1 MSLISTPVSG
11 VGAPAFSEIAIPA
24 IIVLLLA
31 VILSAMFS
39 YAKDARARSLR
50 DAARIVVA
58 PMGVV
63 FFAAMI
69 LRTLEAVA
77 NR

>member
-1 MSLISTPVSG
+1 MSLLTLPDSG
-11 VGAPAFSEIAIPA
+11 LAAPAFSEAAIPA

-50 DAARIVVA
+50 NAARIAVA

-63 FFAAMI
+63 FFTAMI
-69 LRTLEAVA
+69 LRTLESVA
-77 NR
+77 GR

>member
-1 MSLISTPVSG
+1 MSLLTTPASG
-11 VGAPAFSEIAIPA
+11 VAAPPFSEVAVPA

-39 YAKDARARSLR
+39 YAKDTRANSLR
-50 DAARIVVA
+50 NAARIAVA

-63 FFAAMI
+63 FFAAMAVR
-69 LRTLEAVA
+69 LLEAA
-77 NR
+77 ASP